1 LEEETMKTIAFSIQ
15 KGGVGKTSMA
25 VSLAVELA
33 EETGNV
39 LLIDADP
46 QGSATCWIGLEE
58 IEADLADVLFGKK
71 ELGKVIKRTRIPG
84 LSLLPTAG
92 VGSELNLYSKTLAS
106 QQDRCMKKITASAA
120 MMGYRFCILDMS
132 PGFGP
137 LEWACFMAADE
148 VITPVLPDSFAADG
162 LEVFSENLN
171 RFREDKETEKPLY
184 KKIIVN
190 AVDRRI
196 PQHEQIL
203 TEVRATGKP
212 LQLFQFPVDP
222 AFRKSQAAGIAV
234 QELSGTK
241 TETRSEFSKLAKA
254 VIKGV

>member
-1 LEEETMKTIAFSIQ
+1 MKTIAFSIQ

-33 EETGNV
+33 KKTGDV
-39 LLIDADP
+39 LIIDADP
-46 QGSATCWIGLEE
+46 QGSASCWIGPEE
-58 IEADLADVLFGKK
+58 INADLADVLFGKV
-71 ELGKVIKRTRIPG
+71 ELKKAIIKTRLTG
-84 LSLLPTAG
+84 LSHIPTAG

-106 QQDRCMKKITASAA
+106 QQDRCIKKITSAAA
-120 MMGYRFCILDMS
+120 MMGFRFCIIDMS

-148 VITPVLPDSFAADG
+148 VVTPVLPDSFAADG

-171 RFREDKETEKPLY
+171 RFREDKEMQKPFY

-190 AVDRRI
+190 TIDKRI
-196 PQHEQIL
+196 PQHDQIL
-203 TEVRATGKP
+203 VEVKTAGKS

-222 AFRKSQAAGIAV
+222 AFRKSQAAGITV

-241 TETRSEFSKLAKA
+241 PETLAEISRLAKA
-254 VIKGV
+254 FIKEA

>member
-1 LEEETMKTIAFSIQ
+1 MKTIAFSIQ

-33 EETGNV
+33 QKTGDV
-39 LLIDADP
+39 LIIDADP
-46 QGSATCWIGLEE
+46 QGSATCWIGPEE
-58 IEADLADVLFGKK
+58 IDADLADVLFGKK
-71 ELGKVIKRTRIPG
+71 EFGKAITKTKIPG
-84 LSLLPTAG
+84 LHLLPTAG

-106 QQDRCMKKITASAA
+106 QQDRCIKKITAAAA
-120 MMGYRFCILDMS
+120 MTGYRFCILDMS

-162 LEVFSENLN
+162 LEIFSENLN
-171 RFREDKETEKPLY
+171 RFREDKETEKPFY

-203 TEVRATGKP
+203 TEVKAAGKL
-212 LQLFQFPVDP
+212 LQMFQFHVDP

-234 QELSGTK
+234 QEFPGTK
-241 TETRSEFSKLAKA
+241 AETKSEISKLARTF
-254 VIKGV
+254 IKEA

>member
-1 LEEETMKTIAFSIQ
+1 MKVIAFCIQ

-33 EETGNV
+33 KETGSV
-39 LLIDADP
+39 LIVDADP
-46 QGSATCWIGLEE
+46 QGSATGWIGPEE
-58 IEADLADVLFGKK
+58 IDTELADVLFGKADI
-71 ELGKVIKRTRIPG
+71 GKAVCKTKIPG
-84 LSLLPTAG
+84 LSLVPTAG

-106 QQDRCMKKITASAA
+106 QQDRCMKKITSAA
-120 MMGYRFCILDMS
+120 ASMGVRFCVLDMS

-148 VITPVLPDSFAADG
+148 VITPILPDSFAADG
-162 LEVFSENLN
+162 LEVFSGNLAQ
-171 RFREDKETEKPLY
+171 FREDKETLKPFY

-196 PQHEQIL
+196 PQHEQTL
-203 TEVRATGKP
+203 AEVRAAGKS
-212 LQLFQFPVDP
+212 LQVFQFPVDP

-234 QELSGTK
+234 QELPGTK
-241 TETRSEFSKLAKA
+241 AETHAEISPLAKA
-254 VIKGV
+254 IIKEA